1 MDPPNYR
8 NERWD
13 WKDTH
18 THTHTHTHTYKHR
31 QSNPWSKLEGVL
43 KRLLSFGFRMEKLR
57 YRADQ

>member
-13 WKDTH
+13 WKD
-18 THTHTHTHTYKHR
+18 THTHTYKHR